1 MGKERIGKFK
11 GSLFTEGR
19 FRDSLCKITNSL
31 TSTIRFKV
39 NYTYFLQRAIHA
51 SIFFVSNIRIFS
63 WKNLSLSIAKL
74 NKSIHVSSFRH
85 KIWRKIWLCNGTG
98 RIIFLSFHT
107 ICMQFFLNTSKSL
120 INIYI
125 FILKALN
132 IVKFI
137 NFARKQI

>member
-1 MGKERIGKFK
+1 MGRERVRKFK

-63 WKNLSLSIAKL
+63 WKNLFLNITKL
-74 NKSIHVSSFRH
+74 NKSIHVSSFFIH
-85 KIWRKIWLCNGTG
+85 KMWRKIWLCKETG
-98 RIIFLSFHT
+98 RIIFLSFYT
-107 ICMQFFLNTSKSL
+107 ICMQFFVSTSKLL

-125 FILKALN
+125 FISNLCIKYH
-132 IVKFI
+132 
-137 NFARKQI
+137 